1 VKQVL
6 VSGTHWARYDDDA
19 HALVAGHKW
28 WLDVGGRNHYA
39 VARIDGRNVSMHRLI
54 MGAAGGTVLDH
65 IDGDGLN
72 NQRANLR
79 FCTRAQNFQNAGW
92 RNTPGRTARFKGV
105 WRVKGP
111 CRRCWRAGITAFR
124 KYKNIGSFW
133 TEEEAARSYDSEARV
148 LHGQFARLNFPD
160 AA

>member
-1 VKQVL
+1 
-6 VSGTHWARYDDDA
+6 
-19 HALVAGHKW
+19 
-28 WLDVGGRNHYA
+28 
-39 VARIDGRNVSMHRLI
+39 MHRLV
-54 MGAAGGTVLDH
+54 MDAARGTVVDH

-105 WRVKGP
+105 WRVTGQ
-111 CRRCWRAGITAFR
+111 CRRCWRAGITAQR
-124 KYKNIGSFW
+124 QYKNIGSFW
-133 TEEEAARSYDSEARV
+133 TEEAAAQAYDSEARV

-160 AA
+160 AE